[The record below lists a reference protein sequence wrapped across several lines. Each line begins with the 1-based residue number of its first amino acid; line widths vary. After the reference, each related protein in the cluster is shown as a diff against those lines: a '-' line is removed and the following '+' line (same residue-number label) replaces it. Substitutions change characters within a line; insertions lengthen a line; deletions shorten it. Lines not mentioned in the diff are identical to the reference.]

1 MQNKKE
7 KMTYMN
13 IIIILLLL
21 PRIVVYC
28 LIRKRKLNFSK
39 KLVKSYFC
47 SFFYESSSIKPKKY
61 DLMFNFEKNYLDEK
75 QKTLSQIKSSHLY

>member
-28 LIRKRKLNFSK
+28 LIRKRKLIFSK
-39 KLVKSYFC
+39 KNSPNHIFALFC
-47 SFFYESSSIKPKKY
+47 MKVHEAKK
-61 DLMFNFEKNYLDEK
+61 
-75 QKTLSQIKSSHLY
+75 I